1 MELIL
6 AFVAGLIVMD
16 LLWAYKTGVL
26 QWTLYRIRNLLRK
39 GA

>member
-26 QWTLYRIRNLLRK
+26 QYVLYRIRNLFRK